1 MIMKQTYAENFSFP
15 IVSVKTICAQYIIKE
30 ALSIAHRSISERRK
44 GGRATSFGT
53 SSDFVDA
60 SQSTINTNKMGI
72 QHSLHY
78 QIEAAFIHT
87 CPQNKSLVPVQ
98 PLTERQA
105 YSGVHEKTGFTKQP
119 QSTRLV
125 LLLLLFPFPFSIFSF
140 W

>member
-30 ALSIAHRSISERRK
+30 ALSIAHRSIRERRK

-72 QHSLHY
+72 QHSPHY
-78 QIEAAFIHT
+78 QIEAAFRVRDEEHGDVT
-87 CPQNKSLVPVQ
+87 CMYVCK
-98 PLTERQA
+98 
-105 YSGVHEKTGFTKQP
+105 
-119 QSTRLV
+119 
-125 LLLLLFPFPFSIFSF
+125 
-140 W
+140 